1 MPHHSAALSAARAL
15 VTALLEIRPRRAAH
29 SFGPELEGN
38 GPVERAGTQDAMV
51 YAGGGLLTALGDLP
65 DLIITLCEV
74 FDIYIQHIS
83 QKFPA
88 TTN

>member
-1 MPHHSAALSAARAL
+1 MVRSWFR
-15 VTALLEIRPRRAAH
+15 EY
-29 SFGPELEGN
+29 EEKLEGN

-51 YAGGGLLTALGDLP
+51 YAAGGLLTALGDLP